1 MQIFTYL
8 IIIFNLTFQ
17 YKYRRQYIDK
27 IKDNMRFIIKFNL
40 ILLLILNTSS
50 IAKENFFNEAKNL
63 FDKKKYEDSKF
74 LFQRNIVFNPKDSK
88 SYLYL
93 AKIYNF
99 EENEKEELKN
109 INTTLLI
116 DPNNEEAL
124 YMLIDIELKRSNF
137 SKVNELKEKF
147 EIVCSSLCS
156 NTASINERLKNFE
169 KKDKS

>member
-1 MQIFTYL
+1 MKL
-8 IIIFNLTFQ
+8 
-17 YKYRRQYIDK
+17 
-27 IKDNMRFIIKFNL
+27 IIKFN
-40 ILLLILNTSS
+40 IIFFLILNISS
-50 IAKENFFNEAKNL
+50 IAKENFFNEAKDL

-74 LFQRNIVFNPKDSK
+74 LFQRNIVFNPKDAN

-93 AKIYNF
+93 AKIYNI

-116 DPNNEEAL
+116 NPNNEEAL
-124 YMLIDIELKRSNF
+124 YMLIDVELKRSNF

-147 EIVCSSLCS
+147 EIVCSLLCN

-169 KKDKS
+169 KKEES

>member
-1 MQIFTYL
+1 
-8 IIIFNLTFQ
+8 
-17 YKYRRQYIDK
+17 
-27 IKDNMRFIIKFNL
+27 MRFIIKFNL

-88 SYLYL
+88 QYLYL